1 MKTARAEKLVQITEE
16 VRDRARRVQAAAMAE
31 VEKALQAE
39 EACKQG
45 LLEAKADRLKLNA
58 TGGSESDFHECD
70 AWVRS
75 HEGRVARAHQAVLDA
90 QAAALT
96 AKKAVEQAN
105 IRVEQMCA
113 LRENAR
119 EAVRAQEGRAE
130 RKAEDEHA
138 ARATTK

>member
-1 MKTARAEKLVQITEE
+1 LKTARADKLVQITEE
-16 VRDRARRVQAAAMAE
+16 VRDRARRVLATAME
-31 VEKALQAE
+31 GVERAKQAE
-39 EACKQG
+39 DACKQG
-45 LLEAKADRLKLNA
+45 LLAAKADRLKLNA
-58 TGGSESDFHECD
+58 SGGSESDFHECD

-75 HEGRVARAHQAVLDA
+75 HEGRVVRAHQAVLEA
-90 QAAALT
+90 EAAAAT
-96 AKKAVEQAN
+96 AKKGVEQAN